1 MVPKTEVASSL
12 VNLGS
17 GIIYPKTPEYS
28 DVRKSIGKDTP
39 AQ

>member
-1 MVPKTEVASSL
+1 MIPKTEEALSL
-12 VNLGS
+12 ANLES
-17 GIIYPKTPEYS
+17 GIIYPKTLEYS